1 MISLKEITQ
10 DIENGLNGVTSGQPE
25 EYDTLYFKL
34 FSDTG
39 RFRRAKKK
47 VNAVTDPVNGV
58 VSLVSSQT
66 TPNADGSLIAM
77 LTCRVELVARLKDEE
92 EDVMQAAEVKDDN
105 GKTVVKEQLVEEGNA
120 TYVQHIR
127 NAISSFTQS
136 QGFKTMTEGGQA
148 YTVSVSYN
156 FAETGT
162 RAQRDRTGDS
172 MTFVFYAYYN
182 VIQNGQ
188 NSRSYVF
195 RLDGQIIPYQQCTI
209 SRTDMSDADVYS
221 GDASAKVTSSG
232 SVFSVT
238 LAVPSFVSVFNDAV
252 KKYLLYGK
260 QNVAHILEVYL
271 GEKRTG
277 FLPVKAYIVK
287 FSEASNTAQGVLNVG
302 GQITLSEIVDDF
314 EIITWSSDLDIVK
327 ATADGDL
334 KIYSRSPSLQ
344 VFTDYSFVFYNEDE
358 IDYKIGVVSGKGF
371 YQISSQA
378 LNAFITN
385 GISGA
390 TEFVEAPNSIY
401 TIENAKKDK
410 TIVVGRY
417 IKQHS

>member
-10 DIENGLNGVTSGQPE
+10 DIENGLNGITSGQPE

-92 EDVMQAAEVKDDN
+92 EDVMQEIEN
-105 GKTVVKEQLVEEGNA
+105 SGEQLVEEGNA

-136 QGFKTMTEGGQA
+136 QGFKNVEDSDGQT

-195 RLDGQIIPYQQCTI
+195 RLDGQIIPYQQCTV
-209 SRTDMSDADVYS
+209 SRTNISDADVYS

-238 LAVPSFVSVFNDAV
+238 LAVPVFKSVLNLAIVNEFILGGVSVDA
-252 KKYLLYGK
+252 KP
-260 QNVAHILEVYL
+260 NVAHILEVFYGAGVENKPL
-271 GEKRTG
+271 KKS
-277 FLPVKAYIVK
+277 FIVTI
-287 FSEASNTAQGVLNVG
+287 SEASNTMQGVLNVG

-314 EIITWSSDLDIVK
+314 EIVTFAHVLSKREFK
-327 ATADGDL
+327 AGT
-334 KIYSRSPSLQ
+334 Y
-344 VFTDYSFVFYNEDE
+344 T
-358 IDYKIGVVSGKGF
+358 
-371 YQISSQA
+371 
-378 LNAFITN
+378 FITN
-385 GISGA
+385 SPQSLL
-390 TEFVEAPNSIY
+390 TYVEDEEGYKFIEVNGTDGDYSIEQ
-401 TIENAKKDK
+401 TFTKD
-410 TIVVGRY
+410 TIVVGWNYTWR
-417 IKQHS
+417 

>member
-10 DIENGLNGVTSGQPE
+10 DIENGLNGITSGQPE

-92 EDVMQAAEVKDDN
+92 EDVMQEIEN
-105 GKTVVKEQLVEEGNA
+105 SGEQLVEEGNA

-136 QGFKTMTEGGQA
+136 QGFKNVEDSDGQT

-195 RLDGQIIPYQQCTI
+195 RLDGQIIPYQQCTV
-209 SRTDMSDADVYS
+209 SRTNISDADVYS

-238 LAVPSFVSVFNDAV
+238 LAVPVFKSVLNLAIVNEFILGGVSVDA
-252 KKYLLYGK
+252 KP
-260 QNVAHILEVYL
+260 NVAHILEVFYGAGVENKPL
-271 GEKRTG
+271 KKS
-277 FLPVKAYIVK
+277 FIVTI
-287 FSEASNTAQGVLNVG
+287 SEASNTMQGVLNVG

-314 EIITWSSDLDIVK
+314 EIVTFAHMLSKREFK
-327 ATADGDL
+327 AGT
-334 KIYSRSPSLQ
+334 Y
-344 VFTDYSFVFYNEDE
+344 T
-358 IDYKIGVVSGKGF
+358 
-371 YQISSQA
+371 
-378 LNAFITN
+378 FITN
-385 GISGA
+385 SPQSLL
-390 TEFVEAPNSIY
+390 TYVEDEEGYKFIEVNGTDGDYSIEQ
-401 TIENAKKDK
+401 TFTKD
-410 TIVVGRY
+410 TIVVGWNYTWR
-417 IKQHS
+417 

>member
-10 DIENGLNGVTSGQPE
+10 DIENGLNAVTSGQPE

-92 EDVMQAAEVKDDN
+92 EDVMQEVEN
-105 GKTVVKEQLVEEGNA
+105 SGEQLVEEGNA

-136 QGFKTMTEGGQA
+136 QGFKNVEDSDGQT

-195 RLDGQIIPYQQCTI
+195 RLDGQIIPYQQCTV
-209 SRTDMSDADVYS
+209 SRTNISDADVYS

-238 LAVPSFVSVFNDAV
+238 LAVPVFKSVLNLAIVNEFILGGVSVDA
-252 KKYLLYGK
+252 KP
-260 QNVAHILEVYL
+260 NVAHILEVFYGAGVENKPL
-271 GEKRTG
+271 KKS
-277 FLPVKAYIVK
+277 FIVTI
-287 FSEASNTAQGVLNVG
+287 SEASNTMQGVLNVG

-314 EIITWSSDLDIVK
+314 EIVTFANVLSKREFK
-327 ATADGDL
+327 AGT
-334 KIYSRSPSLQ
+334 Y
-344 VFTDYSFVFYNEDE
+344 T
-358 IDYKIGVVSGKGF
+358 
-371 YQISSQA
+371 
-378 LNAFITN
+378 FITN
-385 GISGA
+385 SPQSLL
-390 TEFVEAPNSIY
+390 TYVEDEEGY
-401 TIENAKKDK
+401 KFIEVNGTDGDYSTTQTFTKD
-410 TIVVGRY
+410 TIVVGWNYTWR
-417 IKQHS
+417 

>member
-10 DIENGLNGVTSGQPE
+10 DIENGLNGITSGQPE

-92 EDVMQAAEVKDDN
+92 EDVMQEVEN
-105 GKTVVKEQLVEEGNA
+105 SGEQLVEEGNA

-136 QGFKTMTEGGQA
+136 QGFKNVEDSDGQT

-195 RLDGQIIPYQQCTI
+195 RLDGQIIPYQQCTV
-209 SRTDMSDADVYS
+209 SRTNISDADVYS

-238 LAVPSFVSVFNDAV
+238 LAVPVFKSVLNLAIVNEFILGGVSVDV
-252 KKYLLYGK
+252 KP
-260 QNVAHILEVYL
+260 NVAHILEVFYGAGVENKPL
-271 GEKRTG
+271 KKS
-277 FLPVKAYIVK
+277 FIVTI
-287 FSEASNTAQGVLNVG
+287 SEASNTMQGVLNVG

-314 EIITWSSDLDIVK
+314 EIVTFANVLSKREFK
-327 ATADGDL
+327 AGT
-334 KIYSRSPSLQ
+334 Y
-344 VFTDYSFVFYNEDE
+344 T
-358 IDYKIGVVSGKGF
+358 
-371 YQISSQA
+371 
-378 LNAFITN
+378 FITN
-385 GISGA
+385 SPQSLL
-390 TEFVEAPNSIY
+390 TYVEDEEGY
-401 TIENAKKDK
+401 KFIEVNGTDGDYSTTQTFTKD
-410 TIVVGRY
+410 TIVVGWNYTWR
-417 IKQHS
+417 

>member
-1 MISLKEITQ
+1 M
-10 DIENGLNGVTSGQPE
+10 
-25 EYDTLYFKL
+25 
-34 FSDTG
+34 
-39 RFRRAKKK
+39 
-47 VNAVTDPVNGV
+47 NAVTDPVNGV

-92 EDVMQAAEVKDDN
+92 EDVMQEVEN
-105 GKTVVKEQLVEEGNA
+105 SGEQLVEEGNA

-136 QGFKTMTEGGQA
+136 QGFKNVEDSDGQT

-195 RLDGQIIPYQQCTI
+195 RLDGQIIPYQQCTV
-209 SRTDMSDADVYS
+209 SRTNISDADVYS

-238 LAVPSFVSVFNDAV
+238 LAVPVFKSTLNLAIVNEFILGGVSVDA
-252 KKYLLYGK
+252 KP
-260 QNVAHILEVYL
+260 NVAHILEVFYGAGVENKPL
-271 GEKRTG
+271 KKS
-277 FLPVKAYIVK
+277 FIVTI
-287 FSEASNTAQGVLNVG
+287 SEASNTMQGVLNVG

-314 EIITWSSDLDIVK
+314 EIVTFANVLSKREFK
-327 ATADGDL
+327 AGT
-334 KIYSRSPSLQ
+334 Y
-344 VFTDYSFVFYNEDE
+344 T
-358 IDYKIGVVSGKGF
+358 
-371 YQISSQA
+371 
-378 LNAFITN
+378 FITN
-385 GISGA
+385 SPQSLL
-390 TEFVEAPNSIY
+390 TYVEDEEGY
-401 TIENAKKDK
+401 KFIEVNGTDGDYSTTQTFTKD
-410 TIVVGRY
+410 TIVVGWSYTWR
-417 IKQHS
+417 

>member
-92 EDVMQAAEVKDDN
+92 EDVMQAAEVKADN
-105 GKTVVKEQLVEEGNA
+105 GETVVKEQLVEEGNA

-136 QGFKTMTEGGQA
+136 QGFKNVQDSDGQT

-195 RLDGQIIPYQQCTI
+195 RLDGQIIPYQQCTV
-209 SRTDMSDADVYS
+209 SRTNISDADVYS

-238 LAVPSFVSVFNDAV
+238 LAVPVFKSTLNLAIVNEFILGGVFVDA
-252 KKYLLYGK
+252 KP
-260 QNVAHILEVYL
+260 NVAHILEVFYGAGVENKPL
-271 GEKRTG
+271 KKS
-277 FLPVKAYIVK
+277 FIVTI
-287 FSEASNTAQGVLNVG
+287 SEASNTMQGVLNVG

-314 EIITWSSDLDIVK
+314 EIVTFANVLSKREFK
-327 ATADGDL
+327 AGT
-334 KIYSRSPSLQ
+334 YTFTTNSPQSLLTYVEDEEGYKFIETMETQ
-344 VFTDYSFVFYNEDE
+344 KGDYSTTQTF
-358 IDYKIGVVSGKGF
+358 
-371 YQISSQA
+371 
-378 LNAFITN
+378 T
-385 GISGA
+385 
-390 TEFVEAPNSIY
+390 
-401 TIENAKKDK
+401 KD
-410 TIVVGRY
+410 TIVVGWNYTWR
-417 IKQHS
+417 

>member
-10 DIENGLNGVTSGQPE
+10 DIENGLNGITSGQPE

-92 EDVMQAAEVKDDN
+92 EDVMQEVEN
-105 GKTVVKEQLVEEGNA
+105 SGEQLVEEGNA

-136 QGFKTMTEGGQA
+136 QGFKNVEDSDGQT

-195 RLDGQIIPYQQCTI
+195 RLDGQIIPYQQCTV
-209 SRTDMSDADVYS
+209 SRTNISDADVYS
-221 GDASAKVTSSG
+221 GDANAKVTSSG

-238 LAVPSFVSVFNDAV
+238 LAVPVFKSTLHLAIVNEFILGGVSVDA
-252 KKYLLYGK
+252 KP
-260 QNVAHILEVYL
+260 NVAHILEVFYGAGAENKPL
-271 GEKRTG
+271 KKS
-277 FLPVKAYIVK
+277 FIVTI
-287 FSEASNTAQGVLNVG
+287 SEASNTMQGVLNVG

-314 EIITWSSDLDIVK
+314 EIVTFAHVLSKREFK
-327 ATADGDL
+327 AGTYTFLTNSPQSLLTYVEDEEGYKFIEVNGTDGD
-334 KIYSRSPSLQ
+334 YSTTQ
-344 VFTDYSFVFYNEDE
+344 TFT
-358 IDYKIGVVSGKGF
+358 
-371 YQISSQA
+371 
-378 LNAFITN
+378 
-385 GISGA
+385 
-390 TEFVEAPNSIY
+390 
-401 TIENAKKDK
+401 KD
-410 TIVVGRY
+410 TIVVGWNYTWR
-417 IKQHS
+417 

>member
-92 EDVMQAAEVKDDN
+92 EDVMQAANVKDDN
-105 GKTVVKEQLVEEGNA
+105 GETVVKEQLVEEGNA

-136 QGFKTMTEGGQA
+136 QGFKNVQDSDGQT

-195 RLDGQIIPYQQCTI
+195 RLDGQIIPYQQCTV
-209 SRTDMSDADVYS
+209 SRTNISDADVYS

-232 SVFSVT
+232 SVFSVS
-238 LAVPSFVSVFNDAV
+238 LAVPVFKSTLNLAIVNEFILGGVFVDA
-252 KKYLLYGK
+252 KP
-260 QNVAHILEVYL
+260 NVAHILEVFYGAGVENKPL
-271 GEKRTG
+271 KKS
-277 FLPVKAYIVK
+277 FIVTI
-287 FSEASNTAQGVLNVG
+287 SEASNTMQGVLNVG

-314 EIITWSSDLDIVK
+314 EIVTFANVLSKREFKAGTYTFITSTSLLTYVEDEEGYKFIEVNG
-327 ATADGDL
+327 TDGD
-334 KIYSRSPSLQ
+334 YSIERT
-344 VFTDYSFVFYNEDE
+344 FT
-358 IDYKIGVVSGKGF
+358 
-371 YQISSQA
+371 
-378 LNAFITN
+378 
-385 GISGA
+385 
-390 TEFVEAPNSIY
+390 
-401 TIENAKKDK
+401 KD
-410 TIVVGRY
+410 TIVVGWNYTWR
-417 IKQHS
+417 

>member
-10 DIENGLNGVTSGQPE
+10 DIENGLNGITSGQPE

-92 EDVMQAAEVKDDN
+92 EDVMQEVEN
-105 GKTVVKEQLVEEGNA
+105 SGEQLVEEGNA

-136 QGFKTMTEGGQA
+136 QGFKNVEDSDGQT

-195 RLDGQIIPYQQCTI
+195 RLDGQIIPYQQCTV
-209 SRTDMSDADVYS
+209 SRTNISDADVYS

-238 LAVPSFVSVFNDAV
+238 LAVPVFKSTLNLAIVNEFILGGVSVDA
-252 KKYLLYGK
+252 KP
-260 QNVAHILEVYL
+260 NVAHILEVFYGAGVENKPL
-271 GEKRTG
+271 KKS
-277 FLPVKAYIVK
+277 FIVTI
-287 FSEASNTAQGVLNVG
+287 SEASNTMQGVLNVG

-314 EIITWSSDLDIVK
+314 EIVTFAHVLSKREFK
-327 ATADGDL
+327 AGT
-334 KIYSRSPSLQ
+334 Y
-344 VFTDYSFVFYNEDE
+344 T
-358 IDYKIGVVSGKGF
+358 
-371 YQISSQA
+371 
-378 LNAFITN
+378 FITN
-385 GISGA
+385 SPQSLL
-390 TEFVEAPNSIY
+390 TYVEDEEGY
-401 TIENAKKDK
+401 KFIETRKTQEGDYSTTQTFTKD
-410 TIVVGRY
+410 TIVVGWNYTWR
-417 IKQHS
+417 

>member
-92 EDVMQAAEVKDDN
+92 EDVMQEVEN
-105 GKTVVKEQLVEEGNA
+105 SGEQLVEEGNA

-136 QGFKTMTEGGQA
+136 QGFKNVQDSDGQT

-195 RLDGQIIPYQQCTI
+195 RLDGQIIPYQQCTV
-209 SRTDMSDADVYS
+209 SRTNISDADVYS

-238 LAVPSFVSVFNDAV
+238 LAVPVFKSVLNLAIVNEFILGGVFVDA
-252 KKYLLYGK
+252 KP
-260 QNVAHILEVYL
+260 NVAHILEVFYGAGVENKPL
-271 GEKRTG
+271 KKS
-277 FLPVKAYIVK
+277 FIVTI
-287 FSEASNTAQGVLNVG
+287 SEASNTMQGVLNVG

-314 EIITWSSDLDIVK
+314 EIVTFANVLSKREFK
-327 ATADGDL
+327 AGT
-334 KIYSRSPSLQ
+334 Y
-344 VFTDYSFVFYNEDE
+344 T
-358 IDYKIGVVSGKGF
+358 
-371 YQISSQA
+371 
-378 LNAFITN
+378 FITN
-385 GISGA
+385 SPQSLL
-390 TEFVEAPNSIY
+390 TYVEDEEGYKFIE
-401 TIENAKKDK
+401 TIETQKGDYSTTQTFTKD
-410 TIVVGRY
+410 TIVVGWNY
-417 IKQHS
+417 AGV

>member
-92 EDVMQAAEVKDDN
+92 EDVMQAANVKDDN
-105 GKTVVKEQLVEEGNA
+105 GETVVKEQLVEEGNA

-136 QGFKTMTEGGQA
+136 QGFKNVEDSDGQT

-195 RLDGQIIPYQQCTI
+195 RLDGQIIPYQQCTV
-209 SRTDMSDADVYS
+209 SRTNISDADVYS

-238 LAVPSFVSVFNDAV
+238 LAVPVFKSVLNLAIVNEFILGGVSVDA
-252 KKYLLYGK
+252 KP
-260 QNVAHILEVYL
+260 NVAHILEVFYGAGVENKPL
-271 GEKRTG
+271 KKS
-277 FLPVKAYIVK
+277 FIVTI
-287 FSEASNTAQGVLNVG
+287 SEASNTMQGVLNVG

-314 EIITWSSDLDIVK
+314 EIVTFAHVLSKREFK
-327 ATADGDL
+327 AGT
-334 KIYSRSPSLQ
+334 Y
-344 VFTDYSFVFYNEDE
+344 T
-358 IDYKIGVVSGKGF
+358 
-371 YQISSQA
+371 
-378 LNAFITN
+378 FITN
-385 GISGA
+385 LPQSLL
-390 TEFVEAPNSIY
+390 TYVEDEEGYKGNARGRLFYYADIY
-401 TIENAKKDK
+401 E
-410 TIVVGRY
+410 RY
-417 IKQHS
+417 NRRWLELYVEITYEREQNLYLQI

>member
-10 DIENGLNGVTSGQPE
+10 DIENGLNGITSGQPE

-92 EDVMQAAEVKDDN
+92 EDVMQEIEN
-105 GKTVVKEQLVEEGNA
+105 SGEQLVEEGNA

-136 QGFKTMTEGGQA
+136 QGFKNVEDSDGQT

-195 RLDGQIIPYQQCTI
+195 RLDGQIIPYQQCTV
-209 SRTDMSDADVYS
+209 SRTNISDADVYS

-238 LAVPSFVSVFNDAV
+238 LAVPVFKSVLNLAIVNEFILGGVSVDA
-252 KKYLLYGK
+252 KP
-260 QNVAHILEVYL
+260 NVAHILEVFYGAGVENNPL
-271 GEKRTG
+271 KKS
-277 FLPVKAYIVK
+277 FIVTI
-287 FSEASNTAQGVLNVG
+287 SEASNTMQGVLNVG

-314 EIITWSSDLDIVK
+314 EIVTFAHVLSKREFK
-327 ATADGDL
+327 AGT
-334 KIYSRSPSLQ
+334 Y
-344 VFTDYSFVFYNEDE
+344 T
-358 IDYKIGVVSGKGF
+358 
-371 YQISSQA
+371 
-378 LNAFITN
+378 FITN
-385 GISGA
+385 SPQSLL
-390 TEFVEAPNSIY
+390 TYVEDEEGYKFIEVNGTDGDYSIEQ
-401 TIENAKKDK
+401 TFTKD
-410 TIVVGRY
+410 TIVVGWNYTWR
-417 IKQHS
+417 

>member
-10 DIENGLNGVTSGQPE
+10 DIENGLNGITSGQPE

-58 VSLVSSQT
+58 VSVVSSQT

-92 EDVMQAAEVKDDN
+92 EDVMQEVEN
-105 GKTVVKEQLVEEGNA
+105 SGEQLVEEGNA

-136 QGFKTMTEGGQA
+136 QGFKNVEDSDGQT

-195 RLDGQIIPYQQCTI
+195 RLDGQIIPYQQCTV
-209 SRTDMSDADVYS
+209 SRTNISDADVYS

-238 LAVPSFVSVFNDAV
+238 LAVPVFKSVLNLAIVNEFILGGVSVDA
-252 KKYLLYGK
+252 KP
-260 QNVAHILEVYL
+260 NVAHILEVFYGAGVENKPL
-271 GEKRTG
+271 KKS
-277 FLPVKAYIVK
+277 FIVTI
-287 FSEASNTAQGVLNVG
+287 SEASNTMQGVLNVG

-314 EIITWSSDLDIVK
+314 EIVTFAHVLSKREFK
-327 ATADGDL
+327 AGT
-334 KIYSRSPSLQ
+334 Y
-344 VFTDYSFVFYNEDE
+344 T
-358 IDYKIGVVSGKGF
+358 
-371 YQISSQA
+371 
-378 LNAFITN
+378 FITN
-385 GISGA
+385 SPQSLL
-390 TEFVEAPNSIY
+390 TYVEDEEGY
-401 TIENAKKDK
+401 KFIETRETQAGDYSTTQTFTKD
-410 TIVVGRY
+410 TIVVGRNY
-417 IKQHS
+417 TWR

>member
-10 DIENGLNGVTSGQPE
+10 DIENGLNGITSGQPE

-92 EDVMQAAEVKDDN
+92 EDVMQEVEN
-105 GKTVVKEQLVEEGNA
+105 SGEQLVEEGNA

-136 QGFKTMTEGGQA
+136 QGFKNVEDSNGQT

-195 RLDGQIIPYQQCTI
+195 RLDGQIIPYQQCTV
-209 SRTDMSDADVYS
+209 SRTNISDADVYS

-238 LAVPSFVSVFNDAV
+238 LAVPVFKSILNLAIVNEFILGGVSVDA
-252 KKYLLYGK
+252 KP
-260 QNVAHILEVYL
+260 NVAHILEVFYGAGVENKPL
-271 GEKRTG
+271 KKS
-277 FLPVKAYIVK
+277 FIVTI
-287 FSEASNTAQGVLNVG
+287 SEASNTMQGVLNVG

-314 EIITWSSDLDIVK
+314 EIVTFAHVLSKREFK
-327 ATADGDL
+327 AGT
-334 KIYSRSPSLQ
+334 Y
-344 VFTDYSFVFYNEDE
+344 T
-358 IDYKIGVVSGKGF
+358 
-371 YQISSQA
+371 
-378 LNAFITN
+378 FITN
-385 GISGA
+385 SPQSLL
-390 TEFVEAPNSIY
+390 TYVEDEEGYKFIEVNGTDGDYSIEQ
-401 TIENAKKDK
+401 TFTKD
-410 TIVVGRY
+410 TIVVGWNYTWR
-417 IKQHS
+417 

>member
-10 DIENGLNGVTSGQPE
+10 DIENGLNGITSGQPE

-58 VSLVSSQT
+58 VSVVSSQT

-92 EDVMQAAEVKDDN
+92 EDVMQEVEN
-105 GKTVVKEQLVEEGNA
+105 SGEQLIEEGNA

-136 QGFKTMTEGGQA
+136 QGFKNVEDSDGQT

-195 RLDGQIIPYQQCTI
+195 RLDGQIIPYQQCTV
-209 SRTDMSDADVYS
+209 SRTNISDADVYS

-238 LAVPSFVSVFNDAV
+238 LAVPVFKSVLNLAIVNEFILGGVSVDA
-252 KKYLLYGK
+252 KP
-260 QNVAHILEVYL
+260 NVAHILEVFYGAGVENKPL
-271 GEKRTG
+271 KKS
-277 FLPVKAYIVK
+277 FIVTI
-287 FSEASNTAQGVLNVG
+287 SEASNTMQGVLNVG

-314 EIITWSSDLDIVK
+314 EIVTFAHVLSKREFK
-327 ATADGDL
+327 AGT
-334 KIYSRSPSLQ
+334 Y
-344 VFTDYSFVFYNEDE
+344 T
-358 IDYKIGVVSGKGF
+358 
-371 YQISSQA
+371 
-378 LNAFITN
+378 FITN
-385 GISGA
+385 SPQSLL
-390 TEFVEAPNSIY
+390 TYVEDEEGYKFIEVNGTDGDYSIEQ
-401 TIENAKKDK
+401 TFTKD
-410 TIVVGRY
+410 TIVVGWNYTWR
-417 IKQHS
+417 

>member
-92 EDVMQAAEVKDDN
+92 EDVMQATNVKDDN
-105 GKTVVKEQLVEEGNA
+105 GETVVKEQLVEEGNA

-136 QGFKTMTEGGQA
+136 QGFKNVEDSDGQT

-188 NSRSYVF
+188 NSRSYIF
-195 RLDGQIIPYQQCTI
+195 RLDGQIIPYQQCTV
-209 SRTDMSDADVYS
+209 SRTNISDADVYS

-238 LAVPSFVSVFNDAV
+238 LAVPAFKSVLNIAIVNEFILGGVAVDA
-252 KKYLLYGK
+252 KP
-260 QNVAHILEVYL
+260 NVAHILEVFYGAGVENKPL
-271 GEKRTG
+271 KKS
-277 FLPVKAYIVK
+277 FIVTI
-287 FSEASNTAQGVLNVG
+287 SEASNTMQGVLNVG

-314 EIITWSSDLDIVK
+314 DLVTFAHVLSKREFAAGTYTFITSSSLLTYVEDEEGYKFIEVNG
-327 ATADGDL
+327 TDGD
-334 KIYSRSPSLQ
+334 YSITRT
-344 VFTDYSFVFYNEDE
+344 FT
-358 IDYKIGVVSGKGF
+358 
-371 YQISSQA
+371 
-378 LNAFITN
+378 
-385 GISGA
+385 
-390 TEFVEAPNSIY
+390 
-401 TIENAKKDK
+401 KD
-410 TIVVGRY
+410 TIVVGRSY
-417 IKQHS
+417 TWRSL

>member
-10 DIENGLNGVTSGQPE
+10 DIENGLNGITSGQPE

-58 VSLVSSQT
+58 VSVVSSQT

-92 EDVMQAAEVKDDN
+92 EDVMQEVEN
-105 GKTVVKEQLVEEGNA
+105 SGEQLVEEGNV

-136 QGFKTMTEGGQA
+136 QGFKNVEDSDGQT

-195 RLDGQIIPYQQCTI
+195 RLDGQIIPYQQCTV
-209 SRTDMSDADVYS
+209 SRTNISDADVYS

-238 LAVPSFVSVFNDAV
+238 LAVPVFKSTLNLAIVNEFILGGVSVDA
-252 KKYLLYGK
+252 KP
-260 QNVAHILEVYL
+260 NVAHILEVFYGAGVENKPL
-271 GEKRTG
+271 KKS
-277 FLPVKAYIVK
+277 FIVTI
-287 FSEASNTAQGVLNVG
+287 SEASNTMQGVLNVG

-314 EIITWSSDLDIVK
+314 EIVTFAHVLSKREFK
-327 ATADGDL
+327 AGT
-334 KIYSRSPSLQ
+334 Y
-344 VFTDYSFVFYNEDE
+344 T
-358 IDYKIGVVSGKGF
+358 
-371 YQISSQA
+371 
-378 LNAFITN
+378 FITN
-385 GISGA
+385 SPQSLL
-390 TEFVEAPNSIY
+390 TYVEDEEGYKFIEVNGTDGDYSIEQ
-401 TIENAKKDK
+401 TFTKD
-410 TIVVGRY
+410 TIVVGWNYTWR
-417 IKQHS
+417 

>member
-10 DIENGLNGVTSGQPE
+10 DIENGLNGITSGQPE

-92 EDVMQAAEVKDDN
+92 EDVMQEVEN
-105 GKTVVKEQLVEEGNA
+105 SGEQLVEEGNA

-136 QGFKTMTEGGQA
+136 QGFKNVEDSDGQT

-195 RLDGQIIPYQQCTI
+195 RLDGQIIPYQQCTV
-209 SRTDMSDADVYS
+209 SRTNISDADVYS

-238 LAVPSFVSVFNDAV
+238 LAVPVFKSTLNLAIVNEFILGGVSVDA
-252 KKYLLYGK
+252 KP
-260 QNVAHILEVYL
+260 NVAHILEVFYGAGVENKPL
-271 GEKRTG
+271 KKS
-277 FLPVKAYIVK
+277 FIVTI
-287 FSEASNTAQGVLNVG
+287 SEASNTMQGVLNVG

-314 EIITWSSDLDIVK
+314 EIVTFAHVLSKREFK
-327 ATADGDL
+327 AAT
-334 KIYSRSPSLQ
+334 Y
-344 VFTDYSFVFYNEDE
+344 T
-358 IDYKIGVVSGKGF
+358 
-371 YQISSQA
+371 
-378 LNAFITN
+378 FITN
-385 GISGA
+385 SPQSLL
-390 TEFVEAPNSIY
+390 TYVEDEEGY
-401 TIENAKKDK
+401 KFIEVNGTDGDYSTTQTFTKD
-410 TIVVGRY
+410 TIVVGWNYTWR
-417 IKQHS
+417 

>member
-10 DIENGLNGVTSGQPE
+10 DIENGLNGITSGQPE

-92 EDVMQAAEVKDDN
+92 EDVMQEVEN
-105 GKTVVKEQLVEEGNA
+105 SGEQLVEEGNA

-136 QGFKTMTEGGQA
+136 QGFKNVEDSDGQT
-148 YTVSVSYN
+148 YMVSVSYN

-195 RLDGQIIPYQQCTI
+195 RLDGQIIPYQQCTV
-209 SRTDMSDADVYS
+209 SRTNISDADVYS

-238 LAVPSFVSVFNDAV
+238 LAVPVFKSTLNLAIVNEFILGGVFVDA
-252 KKYLLYGK
+252 KP
-260 QNVAHILEVYL
+260 NVAHILEVFYGAGVENKPL
-271 GEKRTG
+271 KKS
-277 FLPVKAYIVK
+277 FIVTI
-287 FSEASNTAQGVLNVG
+287 SEASNTMQGVLNVG

-314 EIITWSSDLDIVK
+314 EIVTFAHVLSKREFK
-327 ATADGDL
+327 AGT
-334 KIYSRSPSLQ
+334 Y
-344 VFTDYSFVFYNEDE
+344 T
-358 IDYKIGVVSGKGF
+358 
-371 YQISSQA
+371 
-378 LNAFITN
+378 FITN
-385 GISGA
+385 SPQSLL
-390 TEFVEAPNSIY
+390 TYVEDEEGY
-401 TIENAKKDK
+401 KFIETRETQEGDYSTTQTFTKD
-410 TIVVGRY
+410 TIVVGWNYTWR
-417 IKQHS
+417 

>member
-10 DIENGLNGVTSGQPE
+10 DIENGLNAVTSGQPE

-92 EDVMQAAEVKDDN
+92 EDVMQEVEN
-105 GKTVVKEQLVEEGNA
+105 SGEQLVEEGNA

-136 QGFKTMTEGGQA
+136 QGFKNVEDSDGQT

-195 RLDGQIIPYQQCTI
+195 RLDGQIIPYQQCTV
-209 SRTDMSDADVYS
+209 SRTSISDADVYS

-238 LAVPSFVSVFNDAV
+238 LAVPVFKSVLNLAIVNEFILGGVSVDA
-252 KKYLLYGK
+252 KP
-260 QNVAHILEVYL
+260 NVAHILEVFYGAGVENKPL
-271 GEKRTG
+271 KKS
-277 FLPVKAYIVK
+277 FIVTI
-287 FSEASNTAQGVLNVG
+287 SEASNTMQGVLNVG

-314 EIITWSSDLDIVK
+314 EIVTFAHVLSKREFK
-327 ATADGDL
+327 AGT
-334 KIYSRSPSLQ
+334 Y
-344 VFTDYSFVFYNEDE
+344 T
-358 IDYKIGVVSGKGF
+358 
-371 YQISSQA
+371 
-378 LNAFITN
+378 FITN
-385 GISGA
+385 SPQSLL
-390 TEFVEAPNSIY
+390 TYVEDEEGYKFIEVNGTDGDYSIEQ
-401 TIENAKKDK
+401 TFTKD
-410 TIVVGRY
+410 TIVVGWNYTWR
-417 IKQHS
+417 

>member
-92 EDVMQAAEVKDDN
+92 EDVMQAANVKDDN
-105 GKTVVKEQLVEEGNA
+105 GETVVKEQLVEEGNA

-136 QGFKTMTEGGQA
+136 QGFKNVEDSDGQT

-195 RLDGQIIPYQQCTI
+195 RLDGQIIPYQQCTV
-209 SRTDMSDADVYS
+209 SRTNISDADVYS

-238 LAVPSFVSVFNDAV
+238 LAVPVFKSVLNLAIVNEFILGGVSVDA
-252 KKYLLYGK
+252 KP
-260 QNVAHILEVYL
+260 NVAHILEVFYGAGVENKPL
-271 GEKRTG
+271 KKS
-277 FLPVKAYIVK
+277 FIVTI
-287 FSEASNTAQGVLNVG
+287 SEASNTMQGVLNVG

-314 EIITWSSDLDIVK
+314 EIVTFAHVLSKREFKVG
-327 ATADGDL
+327 T
-334 KIYSRSPSLQ
+334 Y
-344 VFTDYSFVFYNEDE
+344 T
-358 IDYKIGVVSGKGF
+358 
-371 YQISSQA
+371 
-378 LNAFITN
+378 FITN
-385 GISGA
+385 SPQSLL
-390 TEFVEAPNSIY
+390 TYVEDEEGYKFIEVNGTDGDYSIEQ
-401 TIENAKKDK
+401 TFTKD
-410 TIVVGRY
+410 TIVVGWNYTWR
-417 IKQHS
+417 

>member
-10 DIENGLNGVTSGQPE
+10 DIENGLNGITSGQPE

-92 EDVMQAAEVKDDN
+92 EDVMQEVEN
-105 GKTVVKEQLVEEGNA
+105 SGEQLVEEGNA

-136 QGFKTMTEGGQA
+136 QGFKNVEDSDGQT

-195 RLDGQIIPYQQCTI
+195 RLDGQIIPYQQCTV
-209 SRTDMSDADVYS
+209 SRTNISDADVYS

-238 LAVPSFVSVFNDAV
+238 LAVPVFKSTLNLAIVNEFILGGVSVEA
-252 KKYLLYGK
+252 KP
-260 QNVAHILEVYL
+260 NVAHILEVFYGAGVENKPL
-271 GEKRTG
+271 KKS
-277 FLPVKAYIVK
+277 FIVTI
-287 FSEASNTAQGVLNVG
+287 SEASNTMQGVLNVG

-314 EIITWSSDLDIVK
+314 EIVTFAHVLSKREFK
-327 ATADGDL
+327 AGT
-334 KIYSRSPSLQ
+334 Y
-344 VFTDYSFVFYNEDE
+344 T
-358 IDYKIGVVSGKGF
+358 
-371 YQISSQA
+371 
-378 LNAFITN
+378 FITN
-385 GISGA
+385 SPQSLL
-390 TEFVEAPNSIY
+390 TYVEDEEGY
-401 TIENAKKDK
+401 KFIEVNGTDGDYSTTQTFTKD
-410 TIVVGRY
+410 TIVVGWNYTWR
-417 IKQHS
+417 

>member
-105 GKTVVKEQLVEEGNA
+105 GETVVKEQLVEEGNA

-136 QGFKTMTEGGQA
+136 QGFKKVEDKESGQT

-188 NSRSYVF
+188 NSRSYIF
-195 RLDGQIIPYQQCTI
+195 RLDGQIIPYQQCTV
-209 SRTDMSDADVYS
+209 SRTNISDADVYS
-221 GDASAKVTSSG
+221 GDVGAKVTSSG

-238 LAVPSFVSVFNDAV
+238 LAVPAFVSYFNHSIVDEFILDGTEHTGFEFLH
-252 KKYLLYGK
+252 KSTP
-260 QNVAHILEVYL
+260 NVAHILEVFY
-271 GEKRTG
+271 GKDTQDN
-277 FLPVKAYIVK
+277 YIKKNFIVCI
-287 FSEASNTAQGVLNVG
+287 SEASNTMQGVLNVG

-314 EIITWSSDLDIVK
+314 EIVTFSEALTQGQWK
-327 ATADGDL
+327 AGKHTFSTPA
-334 KIYSRSPSLQ
+334 PQ
-344 VFTDYSFVFYNEDE
+344 VLLMYVEDE
-358 IDYKIGVVSGKGF
+358 DGYK
-371 YQISSQA
+371 
-378 LNAFITN
+378 
-385 GISGA
+385 
-390 TEFVEAPNSIY
+390 FVEVTEPDKKGRYSI
-401 TIENAKKDK
+401 TQTFDK
-410 TIVVGRY
+410 ETIVVGWDYRGTM
-417 IKQHS
+417 

>member
-10 DIENGLNGVTSGQPE
+10 DIENGLNGITSGQPE

-92 EDVMQAAEVKDDN
+92 EDVMQEVEN
-105 GKTVVKEQLVEEGNA
+105 SGEQLVEEGNA

-136 QGFKTMTEGGQA
+136 QGFKNVEDSDGQT

-195 RLDGQIIPYQQCTI
+195 RLDGQIIPYQQCTV
-209 SRTDMSDADVYS
+209 SRTNISDADVYS

-238 LAVPSFVSVFNDAV
+238 LAVPVFKSVLNLAIVNEFILGGVSVDA
-252 KKYLLYGK
+252 KP
-260 QNVAHILEVYL
+260 NVAHILEVFYGAGVENKTL
-271 GEKRTG
+271 KKS
-277 FLPVKAYIVK
+277 FIVTI
-287 FSEASNTAQGVLNVG
+287 SEASNTMQGVLNVG

-314 EIITWSSDLDIVK
+314 EIVTFAHMLSKREFK
-327 ATADGDL
+327 AGT
-334 KIYSRSPSLQ
+334 Y
-344 VFTDYSFVFYNEDE
+344 T
-358 IDYKIGVVSGKGF
+358 
-371 YQISSQA
+371 
-378 LNAFITN
+378 FITN
-385 GISGA
+385 SPQSLL
-390 TEFVEAPNSIY
+390 TYVEDEEGYKFIETRETQEGDYSIEQ
-401 TIENAKKDK
+401 TFTKD
-410 TIVVGRY
+410 TIVVGWNYTWR
-417 IKQHS
+417 

>member
-10 DIENGLNGVTSGQPE
+10 DIENGLNGITSGQPE

-92 EDVMQAAEVKDDN
+92 EDVMQEVEN
-105 GKTVVKEQLVEEGNA
+105 SGEQLVEEGNA

-136 QGFKTMTEGGQA
+136 QGFKNVEDNDGQT

-195 RLDGQIIPYQQCTI
+195 RLDGQIIPYQQCTV
-209 SRTDMSDADVYS
+209 SRTNISDADVYS

-238 LAVPSFVSVFNDAV
+238 LAVPVFKSTLNLAIVNEFILGGVSVDA
-252 KKYLLYGK
+252 KP
-260 QNVAHILEVYL
+260 NVAHILEVFYGAGVENKPL
-271 GEKRTG
+271 KKS
-277 FLPVKAYIVK
+277 FIVTI
-287 FSEASNTAQGVLNVG
+287 SEASNTMQGVLNVG

-314 EIITWSSDLDIVK
+314 EIVTFAHVLSKREFK
-327 ATADGDL
+327 AGT
-334 KIYSRSPSLQ
+334 Y
-344 VFTDYSFVFYNEDE
+344 T
-358 IDYKIGVVSGKGF
+358 
-371 YQISSQA
+371 
-378 LNAFITN
+378 FITN
-385 GISGA
+385 SPQSLL
-390 TEFVEAPNSIY
+390 TYVEDEEGYKFIEVNGTDGDYSIEQ
-401 TIENAKKDK
+401 TFTKD
-410 TIVVGRY
+410 TIVVGWNYTWR
-417 IKQHS
+417 

>member
-10 DIENGLNGVTSGQPE
+10 DIENGLNGITSGQPE

-92 EDVMQAAEVKDDN
+92 EDVMQEVEN
-105 GKTVVKEQLVEEGNA
+105 SGEQLVEEGNA

-136 QGFKTMTEGGQA
+136 QGFKNVEDSDGQT

-195 RLDGQIIPYQQCTI
+195 RLDGQIIPYQQCTV
-209 SRTDMSDADVYS
+209 SRTNISDADVYS

-238 LAVPSFVSVFNDAV
+238 LAVPVFKSTLNLAIVNEFILGGVSVDA
-252 KKYLLYGK
+252 KP
-260 QNVAHILEVYL
+260 NVAHILEVFYGAGVENKPL
-271 GEKRTG
+271 KKS
-277 FLPVKAYIVK
+277 FIVTI
-287 FSEASNTAQGVLNVG
+287 SEASNTMQGVLNVG

-314 EIITWSSDLDIVK
+314 EIVTFANVLSKREFK
-327 ATADGDL
+327 AGT
-334 KIYSRSPSLQ
+334 Y
-344 VFTDYSFVFYNEDE
+344 T
-358 IDYKIGVVSGKGF
+358 
-371 YQISSQA
+371 
-378 LNAFITN
+378 FITN
-385 GISGA
+385 SPQSLL
-390 TEFVEAPNSIY
+390 TYVEDEEGY
-401 TIENAKKDK
+401 KFIEVNGTDGDYSTTQTFTKD
-410 TIVVGRY
+410 TIVVGWSYTWR
-417 IKQHS
+417 

>member
-92 EDVMQAAEVKDDN
+92 EDVMQEVEN
-105 GKTVVKEQLVEEGNA
+105 SGEQLVEEGNV

-136 QGFKTMTEGGQA
+136 QGFKNVEDSDGQT

-195 RLDGQIIPYQQCTI
+195 RLDGQIIPYQQCTV
-209 SRTDMSDADVYS
+209 SRTNISDADVYS

-238 LAVPSFVSVFNDAV
+238 LAVPVFKSTLNLAIVNEFILGGVFVDA
-252 KKYLLYGK
+252 KP
-260 QNVAHILEVYL
+260 NVAHILEVFYGAGVENKPL
-271 GEKRTG
+271 KKS
-277 FLPVKAYIVK
+277 FIVTI
-287 FSEASNTAQGVLNVG
+287 SEASNTMQGVLNVG

-314 EIITWSSDLDIVK
+314 EIVTFANVLSKREFKAGTYTFITSMSLLTYVEDEEGYKFIEVNG
-327 ATADGDL
+327 TDGD
-334 KIYSRSPSLQ
+334 YSIERT
-344 VFTDYSFVFYNEDE
+344 FT
-358 IDYKIGVVSGKGF
+358 
-371 YQISSQA
+371 
-378 LNAFITN
+378 
-385 GISGA
+385 
-390 TEFVEAPNSIY
+390 
-401 TIENAKKDK
+401 KD
-410 TIVVGRY
+410 TIVVGWNYTWR
-417 IKQHS
+417 

>member
-10 DIENGLNGVTSGQPE
+10 DIENGLNGITSGQPE

-92 EDVMQAAEVKDDN
+92 EDVMQEVEN
-105 GKTVVKEQLVEEGNA
+105 SGEQLVEEGNA

-136 QGFKTMTEGGQA
+136 QGFKNVEDSDGQT

-195 RLDGQIIPYQQCTI
+195 RLDGQIIPYQQCTV
-209 SRTDMSDADVYS
+209 SRTNISDADVYS

-238 LAVPSFVSVFNDAV
+238 LAVPVFKSTLNLAIVNEFILGGVSVDA
-252 KKYLLYGK
+252 KP
-260 QNVAHILEVYL
+260 NVAHILEVFYGAGVENKPL
-271 GEKRTG
+271 KKS
-277 FLPVKAYIVK
+277 FIVTI
-287 FSEASNTAQGVLNVG
+287 SEASNTMQGVLNVG

-314 EIITWSSDLDIVK
+314 EIVTFAHVLSKREFK
-327 ATADGDL
+327 AGT
-334 KIYSRSPSLQ
+334 Y
-344 VFTDYSFVFYNEDE
+344 T
-358 IDYKIGVVSGKGF
+358 
-371 YQISSQA
+371 
-378 LNAFITN
+378 FITN
-385 GISGA
+385 SPQSLL
-390 TEFVEAPNSIY
+390 TYVEDEEGYKFIEVNGTDGDYSIEQ
-401 TIENAKKDK
+401 TFTKD
-410 TIVVGRY
+410 TIVVGWNYTWR
-417 IKQHS
+417 

>member
-10 DIENGLNGVTSGQPE
+10 DIENGLNGITSGQPE

-58 VSLVSSQT
+58 VSIVSSQT

-92 EDVMQAAEVKDDN
+92 EDVMQEVEN
-105 GKTVVKEQLVEEGNA
+105 SGEQLVEEGNA

-136 QGFKTMTEGGQA
+136 QGFKNVEDSDGQT

-195 RLDGQIIPYQQCTI
+195 RLDGQIIPYQQCTV
-209 SRTDMSDADVYS
+209 SRTNISDADVYS

-238 LAVPSFVSVFNDAV
+238 LAVPVFKSTLNLAIVNEFILGGVSVDA
-252 KKYLLYGK
+252 KP
-260 QNVAHILEVYL
+260 NVAHILEVFYGAGVENKPL
-271 GEKRTG
+271 KKS
-277 FLPVKAYIVK
+277 FIVTI
-287 FSEASNTAQGVLNVG
+287 SEASNTMQGVLNVG

-314 EIITWSSDLDIVK
+314 EIVTFAHVLSKREFK
-327 ATADGDL
+327 AGT
-334 KIYSRSPSLQ
+334 Y
-344 VFTDYSFVFYNEDE
+344 T
-358 IDYKIGVVSGKGF
+358 
-371 YQISSQA
+371 
-378 LNAFITN
+378 FITN
-385 GISGA
+385 SLQSLL
-390 TEFVEAPNSIY
+390 TYVEDEEGYKFIEVNGTDGDYSIEQ
-401 TIENAKKDK
+401 TFTKD
-410 TIVVGRY
+410 TIVVGWNYTWR
-417 IKQHS
+417 

>member
-47 VNAVTDPVNGV
+47 VNAVTDPVNGI

-92 EDVMQAAEVKDDN
+92 EDVTQEVEN
-105 GKTVVKEQLVEEGNA
+105 SGEQLVEEGNA

-136 QGFKTMTEGGQA
+136 QGFKNVEDGDGQT

-195 RLDGQIIPYQQCTI
+195 RLDGQIIPYQQCTV
-209 SRTDMSDADVYS
+209 SRTNISDADVYS

-238 LAVPSFVSVFNDAV
+238 LAVPVFKSTLNLAIINEFILGGVFVDA
-252 KKYLLYGK
+252 KP
-260 QNVAHILEVYL
+260 NVAHILEVFYGAGVENKPL
-271 GEKRTG
+271 KKS
-277 FLPVKAYIVK
+277 FIVTI
-287 FSEASNTAQGVLNVG
+287 SEASNTMQGVLNVG

-314 EIITWSSDLDIVK
+314 EIVTFANVLSKREFK
-327 ATADGDL
+327 AGTYTFTTNSPQSLLTYVEDEEGYKFIEVNGTDGD
-334 KIYSRSPSLQ
+334 YSIERT
-344 VFTDYSFVFYNEDE
+344 FT
-358 IDYKIGVVSGKGF
+358 
-371 YQISSQA
+371 
-378 LNAFITN
+378 
-385 GISGA
+385 
-390 TEFVEAPNSIY
+390 
-401 TIENAKKDK
+401 KD
-410 TIVVGRY
+410 TIVVGWNYTWR
-417 IKQHS
+417 

>member
-10 DIENGLNGVTSGQPE
+10 DIENGLNGITSGQPE

-58 VSLVSSQT
+58 VSVVSSQT

-92 EDVMQAAEVKDDN
+92 EDVMQEVEN
-105 GKTVVKEQLVEEGNA
+105 SGEQLIEEGNA

-136 QGFKTMTEGGQA
+136 QGFKNVEDSDGQT

-195 RLDGQIIPYQQCTI
+195 RLDGQIIPYQQCTV
-209 SRTDMSDADVYS
+209 SRTNISDADVYS

-238 LAVPSFVSVFNDAV
+238 LAVPVFKSVLNLAIVNEFILGGVSVDA
-252 KKYLLYGK
+252 KP
-260 QNVAHILEVYL
+260 NVAHILEVFYGAGVENKPL
-271 GEKRTG
+271 KKS
-277 FLPVKAYIVK
+277 FIVTI
-287 FSEASNTAQGVLNVG
+287 SEASNTMQGVLNVG

-314 EIITWSSDLDIVK
+314 EIVTFAHVLSKREFKVG
-327 ATADGDL
+327 T
-334 KIYSRSPSLQ
+334 Y
-344 VFTDYSFVFYNEDE
+344 T
-358 IDYKIGVVSGKGF
+358 
-371 YQISSQA
+371 
-378 LNAFITN
+378 FITN
-385 GISGA
+385 SPQSLL
-390 TEFVEAPNSIY
+390 TYVEDEEGYKFIEVNGTDGDYSIEQ
-401 TIENAKKDK
+401 TFTKD
-410 TIVVGRY
+410 TIVVGWNYTWR
-417 IKQHS
+417 

>member
-10 DIENGLNGVTSGQPE
+10 DIENGLNGITSGQPE

-92 EDVMQAAEVKDDN
+92 EDVMQEVEN
-105 GKTVVKEQLVEEGNA
+105 SGEQLVEEGNV

-136 QGFKTMTEGGQA
+136 QGFKNVQDSDGQT

-195 RLDGQIIPYQQCTI
+195 RLDGQIIPYQQCTV
-209 SRTDMSDADVYS
+209 SRTNISDADVYS
-221 GDASAKVTSSG
+221 GDASAKVTSAG

-238 LAVPSFVSVFNDAV
+238 LAVPVLKSTLNLAIVNEFILGGVFADA
-252 KKYLLYGK
+252 KP
-260 QNVAHILEVYL
+260 NVAHILEVFYGAGVENKPL
-271 GEKRTG
+271 KKS
-277 FLPVKAYIVK
+277 FIVTI
-287 FSEASNTAQGVLNVG
+287 SEASNTMQGVLNVG
-302 GQITLSEIVDDF
+302 GRITLSEIVDDF
-314 EIITWSSDLDIVK
+314 EIVTFANVLSKREFK
-327 ATADGDL
+327 AGT
-334 KIYSRSPSLQ
+334 YTFTTNSPQSLLTY
-344 VFTDYSFVFYNEDE
+344 VEDE
-358 IDYKIGVVSGKGF
+358 EGYKFIETRETQKGEYSTTQTF
-371 YQISSQA
+371 
-378 LNAFITN
+378 T
-385 GISGA
+385 
-390 TEFVEAPNSIY
+390 
-401 TIENAKKDK
+401 KD
-410 TIVVGRY
+410 TIVVGWNYTWR
-417 IKQHS
+417 

>member
-92 EDVMQAAEVKDDN
+92 EDVMQEVEN
-105 GKTVVKEQLVEEGNA
+105 SGEQLVEEGNV

-136 QGFKTMTEGGQA
+136 QGFKNVEDSDGQT

-195 RLDGQIIPYQQCTI
+195 RLDGQIIPYQQCTV
-209 SRTDMSDADVYS
+209 SRTNISDADVYS

-238 LAVPSFVSVFNDAV
+238 LAVPVFKSTLNLAIVNEFILGGVFTDA
-252 KKYLLYGK
+252 KP
-260 QNVAHILEVYL
+260 NVAHILEVFYGAGVENKPL
-271 GEKRTG
+271 KKS
-277 FLPVKAYIVK
+277 FIVTI
-287 FSEASNTAQGVLNVG
+287 SEASNTMQGVLNVG

-314 EIITWSSDLDIVK
+314 EIVTFANVLSKREFKAGTYTFITSTSLLTYVEDEEGYKFIEVNG
-327 ATADGDL
+327 TDGD
-334 KIYSRSPSLQ
+334 YSIERT
-344 VFTDYSFVFYNEDE
+344 FT
-358 IDYKIGVVSGKGF
+358 
-371 YQISSQA
+371 
-378 LNAFITN
+378 
-385 GISGA
+385 
-390 TEFVEAPNSIY
+390 
-401 TIENAKKDK
+401 KD
-410 TIVVGRY
+410 TIVVGWNYTWR
-417 IKQHS
+417 

>member
-92 EDVMQAAEVKDDN
+92 EDVMQEVEN
-105 GKTVVKEQLVEEGNA
+105 SGEQLVEEGNV

-136 QGFKTMTEGGQA
+136 QGFKNVEDSDGQT

-195 RLDGQIIPYQQCTI
+195 RLDGQIIPYQQCTV
-209 SRTDMSDADVYS
+209 SRTNISEADVYS

-238 LAVPSFVSVFNDAV
+238 LAVPVFKSTLNLAIVNEFILGGVFTDA
-252 KKYLLYGK
+252 KP
-260 QNVAHILEVYL
+260 NVAHILEVFYGAGVENKPL
-271 GEKRTG
+271 KKS
-277 FLPVKAYIVK
+277 FIVTI
-287 FSEASNTAQGVLNVG
+287 SEASNTMQGVLNVG

-314 EIITWSSDLDIVK
+314 EIVTFANVLSKREFKAGTYTFITSTSLLTYVEDEEGYKFIEVNG
-327 ATADGDL
+327 TDGD
-334 KIYSRSPSLQ
+334 YSIERT
-344 VFTDYSFVFYNEDE
+344 FT
-358 IDYKIGVVSGKGF
+358 
-371 YQISSQA
+371 
-378 LNAFITN
+378 
-385 GISGA
+385 
-390 TEFVEAPNSIY
+390 
-401 TIENAKKDK
+401 KD
-410 TIVVGRY
+410 TIVVGWNYTWR
-417 IKQHS
+417 

>member
-10 DIENGLNGVTSGQPE
+10 DIENGLNGFTSGQPE

-92 EDVMQAAEVKDDN
+92 EDVMQAANVKDDN
-105 GKTVVKEQLVEEGNA
+105 GETVVKEQLVEEGNA

-136 QGFKTMTEGGQA
+136 QGFKNVQDSDGQT

-195 RLDGQIIPYQQCTI
+195 RLDGQIIPYQQCTV
-209 SRTDMSDADVYS
+209 SRTNISDADVYS

-238 LAVPSFVSVFNDAV
+238 LAVPVFKSVLNLAIVNEFILGGVFVDA
-252 KKYLLYGK
+252 KP
-260 QNVAHILEVYL
+260 NVAHILEVFYGAGVENKPL
-271 GEKRTG
+271 KKS
-277 FLPVKAYIVK
+277 FIVTI
-287 FSEASNTAQGVLNVG
+287 SEASNTMQGVLNVG

-314 EIITWSSDLDIVK
+314 EIVTFAHVLSKREFK
-327 ATADGDL
+327 AGT
-334 KIYSRSPSLQ
+334 Y
-344 VFTDYSFVFYNEDE
+344 T
-358 IDYKIGVVSGKGF
+358 
-371 YQISSQA
+371 
-378 LNAFITN
+378 FITN
-385 GISGA
+385 LPQSLL
-390 TEFVEAPNSIY
+390 TYVEDEEGY
-401 TIENAKKDK
+401 KFIETRETQEGDYSTTQTFTKD
-410 TIVVGRY
+410 TIVVGWNYTWR
-417 IKQHS
+417 

>member
-10 DIENGLNGVTSGQPE
+10 DIENGLNGITSGQPE

-92 EDVMQAAEVKDDN
+92 EDVMQEVEN
-105 GKTVVKEQLVEEGNA
+105 SGEQLVEEGNV

-136 QGFKTMTEGGQA
+136 QGFKNVEDGDGQT

-195 RLDGQIIPYQQCTI
+195 RLDGQIIPYQQCTV
-209 SRTDMSDADVYS
+209 SRTNISDADVYS

-238 LAVPSFVSVFNDAV
+238 LAVPVFKSTLNLAIVNEFILGGVFVDA
-252 KKYLLYGK
+252 KP
-260 QNVAHILEVYL
+260 NVAHILEVFYGAGVENKPL
-271 GEKRTG
+271 KKS
-277 FLPVKAYIVK
+277 FIVTI
-287 FSEASNTAQGVLNVG
+287 SEASNTMQGVLNVG

-314 EIITWSSDLDIVK
+314 EIVTFAHVLSKREFK
-327 ATADGDL
+327 AGT
-334 KIYSRSPSLQ
+334 Y
-344 VFTDYSFVFYNEDE
+344 T
-358 IDYKIGVVSGKGF
+358 
-371 YQISSQA
+371 
-378 LNAFITN
+378 FITN
-385 GISGA
+385 SPQSLL
-390 TEFVEAPNSIY
+390 TYVEDEEGY
-401 TIENAKKDK
+401 KFIETRKTQEGDYSTTQTFTKD
-410 TIVVGRY
+410 TIVVGWNYTWR
-417 IKQHS
+417 